1 MRSGEPKKGG
11 GGGMFTWGR
20 VGDSANYE
28 DLKEDPNDPNYE
40 SEPSI
45 EYHDLSQSS
54 NPTPV
59 KPQIQPHAHPVTLNA
74 DFWLFDVM
82 QLKAETRSRTDEV
95 FLQGTYSGFV
105 AWLRAICRS
114 KLHSHIFARTVQVTL
129 DKAETDYEIAWG
141 LLDLLH
147 TAKLFT
153 PREIRRGFD
162 RIYQNINETMKD
174 APNAPEIVLEL
185 LSRVVEAGAIGST
198 CVLRAPQRVYNLGR
212 GSFVLRNIKYGEL
225 VIADLIETIA
235 ETKEKIIELLKEYF
249 ASGVSEGVID
259 FIKPNK
265 MYGSLV
271 VRKSVELALDRNGRE
286 KELCS
291 RLIAEISGYCSPETI
306 VEGFDDILWN
316 SGELVI
322 DVPEAAGIIS
332 KFLARAVVDDC
343 LPSNYI
349 VESEIMNDENLEI
362 SILLDAFNMLKLKEA
377 YTSLESVWGPQANT
391 IEDYKALFKAIIQEF
406 FDSRDIANAEAC
418 VKELGCKHY
427 MHEFVKKI
435 IETVM
440 DKGPSEELIVV
451 ELIKGLESKGI
462 IFLDQVTTGVHR
474 VELNLPQLIL
484 DVPKA
489 PEILS
494 RIRALLGR

>member
-1 MRSGEPKKGG
+1 M
-11 GGGMFTWGR
+11 
-20 VGDSANYE
+20 
-28 DLKEDPNDPNYE
+28 
-40 SEPSI
+40 
-45 EYHDLSQSS
+45 
-54 NPTPV
+54 
-59 KPQIQPHAHPVTLNA
+59 
-74 DFWLFDVM
+74 
-82 QLKAETRSRTDEV
+82 
-95 FLQGTYSGFV
+95 
-105 AWLRAICRS
+105 
-114 KLHSHIFARTVQVTL
+114 
-129 DKAETDYEIAWG
+129 
-141 LLDLLH
+141 
-147 TAKLFT
+147 
-153 PREIRRGFD
+153 
-162 RIYQNINETMKD
+162 
-174 APNAPEIVLEL
+174 
-185 LSRVVEAGAIGST
+185 
-198 CVLRAPQRVYNLGR
+198 
-212 GSFVLRNIKYGEL
+212 LRNIKYGEL

-343 LPSNYI
+343 PPSNYI